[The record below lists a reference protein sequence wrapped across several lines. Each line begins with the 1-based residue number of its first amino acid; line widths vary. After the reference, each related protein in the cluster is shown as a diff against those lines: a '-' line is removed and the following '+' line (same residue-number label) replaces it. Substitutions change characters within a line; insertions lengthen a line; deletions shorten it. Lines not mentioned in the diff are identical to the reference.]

1 MNLIDVYGLAGRRIG
16 AASNFPAAKRMQE
29 SSLPAD
35 LRPAYAGIDTDTGA
49 PLFHAD
55 ALTPELVARYRL
67 DA

>member
-1 MNLIDVYGLAGRRIG
+1 MIEILGIRGRRIG
-16 AASNFPAAKRMQE
+16 AATNFPTAKSLQLA
-29 SSLPAD
+29 SLPAD

-55 ALTPELVARYRL
+55 ALTPDLIARYRL